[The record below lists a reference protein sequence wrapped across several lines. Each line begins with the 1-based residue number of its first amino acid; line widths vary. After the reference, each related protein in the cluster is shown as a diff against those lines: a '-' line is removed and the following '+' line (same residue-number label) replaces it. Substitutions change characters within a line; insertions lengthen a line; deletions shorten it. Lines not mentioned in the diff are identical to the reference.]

1 LQPARR
7 MVCGMHCRTLSV
19 ALALIATTTI
29 PDEVA
34 GAGTP
39 PPSEP
44 PSGPFVVRID
54 GGAFHWSDAAI
65 GAAGGFGAALVI
77 AGGISLRR
85 SVAVAARQL
94 ESHDDG
100 DRT

>member
-1 LQPARR
+1 
-7 MVCGMHCRTLSV
+7 MVRGMHSRTLSA
-19 ALALIATTTI
+19 ALALIAMTAI
-29 PDEVA
+29 SDEVA
-34 GAGTP
+34 GADTP
-39 PPSEP
+39 PPSGP
-44 PSGPFVVRID
+44 PSGPFVVRVD

-77 AGGISLRR
+77 AGGISLGR
-85 SVAVAARQL
+85 SAAVAARQL

>member
-1 LQPARR
+1 
-7 MVCGMHCRTLSV
+7 MVCSMHSRTISV
-19 ALALIATTTI
+19 ALALIAMTAI

-39 PPSEP
+39 PPSGP
-44 PSGPFVVRID
+44 PSGPFLVRIE

-77 AGGISLRR
+77 AGGISLNR
-85 SVAVAARQL
+85 SAAVAARQL

>member
-1 LQPARR
+1 
-7 MVCGMHCRTLSV
+7 MVCGMHVRTLSV
-19 ALALIATTTI
+19 ALVLIAMTTI

-39 PPSEP
+39 PPSGP

-77 AGGISLRR
+77 AGGISLNR
-85 SVAVAARQL
+85 SAPVATRQL